1 MIGSSTTQD
10 ELDAALAI
18 SELVNGNI
26 ETIRSLQ
33 GFLLRAGVDALKF
46 SPRDISEEVN
56 LSPAKSRD
64 LCRQLTSVGA
74 AEQLTAPSDPLSTEY
89 RCDEEVSASILETA
103 IFAARIL
110 SRFKER
116 SQSSS
121 TVQPLATLPKDPSF
135 GNVTPQDFGF
145 KWLMPSLSGAINQ
158 TEESIRILMPFFET
172 DGFAKLEPELIAALE
187 RGVEVTIVGRYLSDR
202 TSHNWRVLAAFA
214 DRCREQGVPL
224 SNLSLIDYTQWGSE
238 EESNESQNG
247 DQPSF
252 TLHAKVMV
260 FDEESA
266 YIGSANVTD
275 YGFERYLELGLLLR
289 GPPVA
294 HFAEIISFL
303 LDSDA
308 ATPVTP

>member
-1 MIGSSTTQD
+1 MIGSTATQD

-18 SELVNGNI
+18 SELVSGNI
-26 ETIRSLQ
+26 DTMRSIQ
-33 GFLLRAGVDALKF
+33 GFLLRAGVDELQF
-46 SPRDISEEVN
+46 SPRDIADEVN
-56 LSPAKSRD
+56 LSSAKSRD

-74 AEQLTAPSDPLSTEY
+74 AEQLSAPPDPLSAGY
-89 RCDEEVSASILETA
+89 RCNEETSASTLETA
-103 IFAARIL
+103 ILATRIL
-110 SRFKER
+110 TRYRER

-121 TVQPLATLPKDPSF
+121 TVQPLATLPQDPSF

-145 KWLMPSLSGAINQ
+145 EWLMPSLSGEINKS
-158 TEESIRILMPFFET
+158 EDSIQILMPFFET

-202 TSHNWRVLAAFA
+202 TSHNWRVLAAFVE
-214 DRCREQGVPL
+214 RCRDQGVPL
-224 SNLSLIDYTQWGSE
+224 SNLSLVDYTQWESAE
-238 EESNESQNG
+238 ELEESQDG

-260 FDEESA
+260 FDGETA